1 MANTFDPNK
10 SYKWAP
16 TDTFEVS
23 GHDFALIL
31 NTLRAIISTE
41 EAQKIILANEANKM
55 VENILGKGV
64 EAGFVVENDE
74 KPQSSL

>member
-31 NTLRAIISTE
+31 NTIRAIISTE
-41 EAQKIILANEANKM
+41 DAQKIILANEANKV
-55 VENILGKGV
+55 VETILGKGV
-64 EAGFVVENDE
+64 EAGFVVENDD
-74 KPQSSL
+74 KSAQ

>member
-31 NTLRAIISTE
+31 NTIRAIVSTE
-41 EAQKIILANEANKM
+41 DAQKIILANEANKV
-55 VENILGKGV
+55 VETILGKGV
-64 EAGFVVENDE
+64 EAGFVVENDD
-74 KPQSSL
+74 KSAQ

>member
-31 NTLRAIISTE
+31 NTIRAILSTE
-41 EAQKIILANEANKM
+41 EAQKIILANEANKV
-55 VENILGKGV
+55 VETILGKGV
-64 EAGFVVENDE
+64 EAGFVVENDD
-74 KPQSSL
+74 KSAQ

>member
-23 GHDFALIL
+23 GADFALIL
-31 NTLRAIISTE
+31 NTIRAILSTE
-41 EAQKIILANEANKM
+41 DAQKIILANEANK
-55 VENILGKGV
+55 VAEAILGKGV
-64 EAGFVVENDE
+64 EAGFVVENDD
-74 KPQSSL
+74 KPAQ